1 MKLNSL
7 CKAKDTVNTTNLQI
21 VKKILTNPKS
31 DRRLI
36 SKIYKKLKKLTSKKS
51 NNLIK
56 KWGMELNRIHNRG
69 TWNSREAHKE
79 MFKVFSTLGNAN
91 QNDPEILPD
100 TNQNG

>member
-1 MKLNSL
+1 
-7 CKAKDTVNTTNLQI
+7 

-36 SKIYKKLKKLTSKKS
+36 SKINKELKKLTSKNA
-51 NNLIK
+51 NNIIK
-56 KWGMELNRIHNRG
+56 KWGMELNRIHSRG

-79 MFKVFSTLGNAN
+79 MFKVFSNQGNAN